1 MMYDNASDFW
11 DGMED
16 LHEFS
21 FFRKPIQ
28 NTEPYRAITVVDV
41 YRYVVGH
48 YAKQQTETLRT
59 MPSSSEAKKFKATH
73 FDYCTF
79 SGLFR
84 RRNEKELLQHS
95 GLMCLDFDH
104 VGNPDKLKEQLLKH
118 EYFDTELMFTS
129 PSGDGV
135 KWIIPIELKG
145 WNMPV
150 SSRRWQIASSQ
161 QACLLWITLEAT
173 WLVHVSFPMTH
184 RLILIQ
190 NMKNMSKKT
199 FSAQE
204 WENVPSKQEPA
215 YSAVMSLNET
225 TTDLHVEVERVV
237 ADIEARGIDIAPQY
251 DTWVNIGFALSEGLG
266 EGGRDF
272 SIV

>member
-28 NTEPYRAITVVDV
+28 NTEPYRAI
-41 YRYVVGH
+41 
-48 YAKQQTETLRT
+48 
-59 MPSSSEAKKFKATH
+59 

-145 WNMPV
+145 WEHARLFKAVANCIKSTGLPPV
-150 SSRRWQIASSQ
+150 DNSGSDVARSCFLPYDP
-161 QACLLWITLEAT
+161 QAYLNPKYEDY
-173 WLVHVSFPMTH
+173 V
-184 RLILIQ
+184 
-190 NMKNMSKKT
+190 K
-199 FSAQE
+199 
-204 WENVPSKQEPA
+204 ENLFRPR
-215 YSAVMSLNET
+215 M
-225 TTDLHVEVERVV
+225 
-237 ADIEARGIDIAPQY
+237 
-251 DTWVNIGFALSEGLG
+251 G
-266 EGGRDF
+266 ECPF
-272 SIV
+272 

>member
-28 NTEPYRAITVVDV
+28 NTEPYRAITEVDV
-41 YRYVVGH
+41 YSYVVGH
-48 YAKQQTETLRT
+48 YAKQQTETLRA

-145 WNMPV
+145 WEHARLFKAVANCIKSTGLPPV
-150 SSRRWQIASSQ
+150 DNSGSDVARSCFLPYDP
-161 QACLLWITLEAT
+161 QAYIN
-173 WLVHVSFPMTH
+173 P
-184 RLILIQ
+184 
-190 NMKNMSKKT
+190 K
-199 FSAQE
+199 
-204 WENVPSKQEPA
+204 
-215 YSAVMSLNET
+215 
-225 TTDLHVEVERVV
+225 
-237 ADIEARGIDIAPQY
+237 
-251 DTWVNIGFALSEGLG
+251 
-266 EGGRDF
+266 
-272 SIV
+272 

>member
-1 MMYDNASDFW
+1 MMYGNASDFW

-41 YRYVVGH
+41 YSYVVGH

-104 VGNPDKLKEQLLKH
+104 VGNPDTLKEQLLKH

-145 WNMPV
+145 WEHARLFKAVANCIKSTGLPPV
-150 SSRRWQIASSQ
+150 DNSGSDVARSCFLPYDP
-161 QACLLWITLEAT
+161 QAYIN
-173 WLVHVSFPMTH
+173 P
-184 RLILIQ
+184 
-190 NMKNMSKKT
+190 K
-199 FSAQE
+199 
-204 WENVPSKQEPA
+204 
-215 YSAVMSLNET
+215 
-225 TTDLHVEVERVV
+225 
-237 ADIEARGIDIAPQY
+237 
-251 DTWVNIGFALSEGLG
+251 
-266 EGGRDF
+266 
-272 SIV
+272 